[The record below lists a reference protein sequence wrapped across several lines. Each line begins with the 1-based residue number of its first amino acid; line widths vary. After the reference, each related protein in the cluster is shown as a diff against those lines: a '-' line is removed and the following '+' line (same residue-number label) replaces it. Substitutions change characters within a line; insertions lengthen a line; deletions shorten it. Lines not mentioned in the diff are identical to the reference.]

1 MSCGFLLVVCENYI
15 FLFLSFVACGSVVVC
30 GVLLDVCGSE
40 LGLQP
45 KPGFNGLESR
55 FQTQVFDRFNPG
67 LQPGPY
73 LGWIHGSNAM
83 FQIWFLELLLIWI
96 GAGMDRGS

>member
-1 MSCGFLLVVCENYI
+1 MCSVLLV
-15 FLFLSFVACGSVVVC
+15 
-30 GVLLDVCGSE
+30 VCGSE

-45 KPGFNGLESR
+45 TPGFNGLESR

-73 LGWIHGSNAM
+73 LGWIQGSNAM
-83 FQIWFLELLLIWI
+83 FQIWFLELLLILI
-96 GAGMDRGS
+96 GAGMDLGS